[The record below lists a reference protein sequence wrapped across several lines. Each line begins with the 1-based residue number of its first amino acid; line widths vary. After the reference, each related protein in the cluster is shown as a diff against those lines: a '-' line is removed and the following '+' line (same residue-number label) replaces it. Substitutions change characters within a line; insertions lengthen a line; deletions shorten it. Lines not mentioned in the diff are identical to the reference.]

1 PARPARLDAAEQV
14 RIESDR
20 LRSARREHVPGRVLV
35 TADSRVGR
43 LTQTLAMDADIAG
56 ANQGVD
62 VVVAAGGLENLCKL
76 DALVAD
82 PLEDSPISLVHVSER
97 TASTVSSR
105 PSRERREPRERR
117 SACRPARILQQREA
131 RFVRRIR
138 RRPSRPSC
146 AVSRDVRAEET
157 PNVFQPANRKQVV
170 LAVQIGPEEY
180 AFKRAGRM
188 VACSIGYGDTTPLLS
203 PGRSAPSQDA
213 RARGAAGQL

>member
-82 PLEDSPISLVHVSER
+82 PLQDSPISLVHVNER
-97 TASTVSSR
+97 TASTVSSW
-105 PSRERREPRERR
+105 PSRERREPRERL
-117 SACRPARILQQREA
+117 SACRPARISNKGKLDSFVESDEGPVDRVVQFQETYGPQRHRMCSNLPTESKSYW
-131 RFVRRIR
+131 RFKSDQRSTLSREPGAWLPA
-138 RRPSRPSC
+138 PSGT
-146 AVSRDVRAEET
+146 ET
-157 PNVFQPANRKQVV
+157 P
-170 LAVQIGPEEY
+170 
-180 AFKRAGRM
+180 
-188 VACSIGYGDTTPLLS
+188 PLS
-203 PGRSAPSQDA
+203 FHQGA
-213 RARGAAGQL
+213 RLLLRTREL